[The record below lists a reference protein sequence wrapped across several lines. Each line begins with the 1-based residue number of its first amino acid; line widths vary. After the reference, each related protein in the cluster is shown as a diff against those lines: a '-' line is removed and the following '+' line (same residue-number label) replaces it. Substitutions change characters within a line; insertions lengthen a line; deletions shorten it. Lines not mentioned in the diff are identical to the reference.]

1 MTDRNVSR
9 RALVGGLAAAGAV
22 VTAPRAVFAQAPRG
36 EAKTLRLAQ
45 QFGISYLSFPVM
57 RERQLIEKNLR
68 AAGLNDVTIEWAQ
81 FSNGTVMNE
90 AMISGNLDI
99 AAGGIG
105 PMITIWA
112 RTRGNLNVRALAA
125 LNSMPLYCNTIN
137 PNVKSIKDFTE
148 RDRIAMPTVK
158 VSIQAVVLQM
168 EAEKVFGP
176 GNHEKL
182 DGLTVSL
189 AHPDALAAMMSGK
202 SEITAHFASAPFQE
216 QELEDAR
223 VRRVL
228 NSYEVL
234 GGPHTFNVVWAS
246 AKWRDENPRTASAF
260 MAALEEANAF
270 IAKEPGAAV
279 DIWIKSESSKLPP
292 PFLIK
297 LLTNGENVYT
307 TTPQNSVKFA
317 EFMQRTGAVKEKPG
331 SWKDMFHASVHD
343 KPGT

>member
-1 MTDRNVSR
+1 MAKFKLSR
-9 RALVGGLAAAGAV
+9 RVVVGGLAAGALA
-22 VTAPRAVFAQAPRG
+22 APRAVWAQVPRA
-36 EAKTLRLAQ
+36 EARTLRLAQ

-57 RERQLIEKNLR
+57 RERKLIEKHLET
-68 AAGLNDVTIEWAQ
+68 AGLKDIAIDWAQ

-137 PNVKSIKDFTE
+137 PNVRTIKDFTE

-158 VSIQAVVLQM
+158 ISIQAVVLQM
-168 EAEKVFGP
+168 EAEKVFGM
-176 GNHEKL
+176 GKHEQL

-189 AHPDALAAMMSGK
+189 AHPDALTAMMSGR

-216 QELEDAR
+216 QELEDQR

-228 NSYEVL
+228 NSYDVI
-234 GGPHTFNVVWAS
+234 GGPHTFNVAWAS
-246 AKWRDENPRTASAF
+246 NRWREDNPRTASAF
-260 MAALEEANAF
+260 LAALEEANAF
-270 IAKEPGAAV
+270 IARDPAAAV
-279 DIWIKSESSKLPP
+279 DIWIKAENSKLPP
-292 PFLIK
+292 AFLIK

-307 TTPQNSVKFA
+307 TTPQNTVRFA
-317 EFMQRTGAVKEKPG
+317 EFMQRTGAVREKPA
-331 SWKDMFHASVHD
+331 SWKDMFHPSVHD
-343 KPGT
+343 KPGN